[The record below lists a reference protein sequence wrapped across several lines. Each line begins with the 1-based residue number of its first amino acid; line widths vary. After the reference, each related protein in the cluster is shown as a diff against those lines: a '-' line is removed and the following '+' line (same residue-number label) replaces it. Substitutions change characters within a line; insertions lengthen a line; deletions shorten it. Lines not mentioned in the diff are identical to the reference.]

1 MHMKKTVLLLILAA
15 LTASLMWYCTP
26 NTTKADP
33 ATAFLN
39 LHDSVAYVG
48 MQTCRSCHANIYDS
62 YIETGMGQSFG
73 KADWHKT
80 AATFGEDALVYDEKL
95 DYYYKP
101 FFQDSVLYVLEFR
114 LRGKD
119 TIHRRLERIDY
130 IIGSGHHTNSH
141 LINRNGYVYQAPI
154 TYYTQEGK
162 WDLAPG
168 FEEENNR
175 FSRIIRSECLTCHN
189 HTPTPAF
196 GAENKYHKV
205 PLGIE
210 CERCHGAGGLHV
222 KEKLAGNIVDTSVAI
237 DYTIVNPSN
246 LPIDRQMDLC
256 QRCHLQGV
264 AVLHEG
270 KSFYDF
276 KPGMA
281 LSEVMNV
288 YLPRFTDSDER
299 FIMASQA
306 DRLRMSDCFKTS
318 GQLSCITCHNPH
330 HDVHSVTKNNYN
342 NACQSCHNPSTTQ
355 SQLLDCSAPKGLR
368 QAQNDNCVHCHM
380 PPSGSIDIPHINI
393 TDHYISKTNIRAEA
407 GDTLSA
413 NEVEAIAGF
422 LGLEPLVITDPSPLE
437 RARGYLALWDKFM
450 GTPAVLDSV
459 QYYLDRSKAPMDAQL
474 NTRVHYYFS
483 KEDYYKVLAL
493 APATP
498 NTLDD
503 AWTAY
508 RLGESAYKTRDLAKA
523 STYYQRATQLL
534 PYSLEFQEK
543 YGSTLAQLGQLAAAE
558 KVFAFILR
566 EDGNRPLALANMGLL
581 LAQQGK
587 IAPALQHYNQALALD
602 PDYRTALLNKIGL
615 LLQLGR
621 RDEAQPSI
629 DHLLNKHPET
639 RALLEQRGIL

>member
-1 MHMKKTVLLLILAA
+1 MT
-15 LTASLMWYCTP
+15 SLMWYCTP
-26 NTTKADP
+26 NNTAVDP
-33 ATAFLN
+33 TAAFLN
-39 LHDSVAYVG
+39 LHDSVEYVG
-48 MQTCRSCHANIYDS
+48 MQTCRSCHANVYDT
-62 YIETGMGQSFG
+62 YIKTGMGQSFG

-80 AATFGEDALVYDEKL
+80 AATFGPDALVYDSEL
-95 DYYYKP
+95 DYYYQP

-119 TIHRRLERIDY
+119 TIHRRLERVDY

-141 LINRNGYVYQAPI
+141 LIHRNGYIYQAPI
-154 TYYTQEGK
+154 TYYTQDGH

-168 FEEENNR
+168 FEDGNNNR

-196 GAENKYHKV
+196 GSENKYHKV

-222 KEKLAGNIVDTSVAI
+222 KEKLAGNIVDTSIAI
-237 DYTIVNPSN
+237 DYTIVNPRN

-281 LSEVMNV
+281 LSEVMNI
-288 YLPRFTDSDER
+288 YLPRFTDSDKR

-306 DRLRMSDCFKTS
+306 DRLRMSDCFKNS

-330 HDVHSVTKNNYN
+330 HDVHSTTENNYN
-342 NACQSCHNPSTTQ
+342 NACQSCHNTQSTQ
-355 SQLLDCSAPKGLR
+355 SQLFDCSADQTLR

-380 PPSGSIDIPHINI
+380 PPSGSIDIPHVNI
-393 TDHYISKTNIRAEA
+393 TDHYISKGNIRPANT
-407 GDTLSA
+407 GDTLSTT
-413 NEVEAIAGF
+413 EVEEIAGF
-422 LGLEPLVITDPSPLE
+422 LGLESLIVPHPRPLD

-450 GTPAVLDSV
+450 GIPAILDSV
-459 QYYLDRSKAPMDAQL
+459 QYYLDRSEAPMEAQL
-474 NTRVHYYFS
+474 VTRIHYYFN
-483 KEDYYKVLAL
+483 KQDYYKVLAL

-498 NTLDD
+498 ETLED

-508 RLGESAYKTRDLAKA
+508 RIGEAASKVRDLAKA
-523 STYYQRATQLL
+523 QRYYKHATQLM

-543 YGSTLAQLGQLAAAE
+543 YGSTLAQSGQLAAAQ
-558 KVFAFILR
+558 KVFAFVLR

-587 IAPALQHYNQALALD
+587 VTPALQHYNRALALD

-621 RDEAQPSI
+621 RNEAQPSI
-629 DHLLNKHPET
+629 DHLLNKHPQT
-639 RALLEQRGIL
+639 RTLLEQRGIL